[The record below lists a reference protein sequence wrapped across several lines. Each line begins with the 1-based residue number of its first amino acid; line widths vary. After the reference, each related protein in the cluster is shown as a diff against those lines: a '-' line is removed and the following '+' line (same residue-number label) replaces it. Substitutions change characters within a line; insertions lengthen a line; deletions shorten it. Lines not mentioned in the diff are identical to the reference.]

1 MPQREDFLSSQVSEG
16 AIPKAQRKGI
26 GLSLSGGGFRAS
38 LFHLGALRRLNEL
51 GILHQIDTISSVS
64 GGSIINAFLSVTLEF
79 PLARPVQDWENV
91 VSKPFRKF
99 CSQNIRR
106 KPILKGLLPWEP
118 NSEALA
124 AQYESLLTH
133 GKLISQLPSS
143 KPLFVFCGTDL
154 VYGVNW
160 IFTQPKSGDY
170 QAGYLNPTP
179 ADWKV
184 STAVAMSS
192 CFPPI
197 FKPMSLNLDP
207 QKLTGGMDK
216 SPERNEKV
224 RSLTFSDGGVY
235 DNLGLEPIWKSHK
248 TVLCSDGGALFDR
261 NAGNSFIWDVKR
273 WLAIPENQALAVRK
287 RWLIS
292 SFKDKSDDGLDGT
305 FWGIGSAREKYK
317 LPNGAQLTGGYS
329 KTLATQVIG
338 CIRTDLD
345 SFSDAEAAVLENHGY
360 WLADAG
366 VSAHLQPPLRPD
378 PYPPLAPPH
387 PEWPNE
393 ERVRQAL
400 SDSWKRKD
408 PWGRG

>member
-1 MPQREDFLSSQVSEG
+1 MPEREDFLSSSVSEG
-16 AIPKAQRKGI
+16 PLPKTQRRGI

-38 LFHLGALRRLNEL
+38 LFHLGAVRRLNEL
-51 GILHQIDTISSVS
+51 GVLHELDTISSVS
-64 GGSIINAFLSVTLEF
+64 GGSILNAFLAVTLPF
-79 PLARPVQDWENV
+79 PLSGLVQDWENV

-124 AQYESLLTH
+124 AQYDSLLTR
-133 GKLISQLPSS
+133 GKLISQLPAG

-160 IFTQPKSGDY
+160 IFTQPQSGDY
-170 QAGYLNPTP
+170 QAGYLSPTP
-179 ADWKV
+179 ADWKL

-207 QKLTGGMDK
+207 NQLTGGKAQGPTRD
-216 SPERNEKV
+216 ENI

-235 DNLGLEPIWKSHK
+235 DNLGLEPIWKTHK
-248 TVLCSDGGALFDR
+248 TVLCSDGGALFDN
-261 NAGNSFIWDVKR
+261 NAGKTFFWDIKQ

-292 SFKDKSDDGLDGT
+292 SFGDNSANGLDGT
-305 FWGIGSAREKYK
+305 FWGIGSAREKYR
-317 LPNGAQLTGGYS
+317 LPTGTTLPGGYS
-329 KTLATQVIG
+329 KALATEVIG
-338 CIRTDLD
+338 GIRTDLD
-345 SFSDAEAAVLENHGY
+345 AFSDVEAAVLENHGY

-366 VSAHLQPPLRPD
+366 VSVHLQPPLRPD
-378 PYPPLAPPH
+378 PYPPLALPH
-387 PEWPNE
+387 PEWTDEKN
-393 ERVRQAL
+393 VREAL
-400 SDSWKRKD
+400 KDSWKRTVL
-408 PWGRG
+408 GRG

>member
-1 MPQREDFLSSQVSEG
+1 MPEREDLLSSSVSEG
-16 AIPKAQRKGI
+16 PLPKGQRRGI

-51 GILHQIDTISSVS
+51 GVLQQVDTISSVS
-64 GGSIINAFLSVTLEF
+64 GGSIINAFLAVTLQF
-79 PLARPVQDWENV
+79 PLSKPVQDWENI

-124 AQYESLLTH
+124 AQYDSLLTR

-170 QAGYLNPTP
+170 QAGYLSPTP
-179 ADWKV
+179 ADWTL

-207 QKLTGGMDK
+207 NKLTGGLAQGPKRDE
-216 SPERNEKV
+216 SV
-224 RSLTFSDGGVY
+224 RGLTFSDGGVY

-248 TVLCSDGGALFDR
+248 TVLCSDGGALFDS
-261 NAGNSFIWDVKR
+261 NAGKTFFWNVKQ

-292 SFKDKSDDGLDGT
+292 SFEDESADSLDGT

-317 LPNGAQLTGGYS
+317 LPGGGKLSGGYS
-329 KTLATQVIG
+329 KKLAIEVIG

-345 SFSDAEAAVLENHGY
+345 AFSGAEAAVLENHGY
-360 WLADAG
+360 SLADAG
-366 VSAHLQPPLRPD
+366 VSVHLQPPLRPE
-378 PYPPLAPPH
+378 PYPPLTLPH
-387 PEWPNE
+387 PEWADE
-393 ERVRQAL
+393 EKVRDAL
-400 SDSWKRKD
+400 KDSWRRTA
-408 PWGRG
+408 WGR